1 VKIAILGTGCHKCKQ
16 TAEVVRRAVEQT
28 GIEAT
33 IHKVEDIQEIMKFRV
48 MMTPAVAVDG
58 QVKFSGK
65 VPTVDEVKSLLAN
78 GGKA

>member
-1 VKIAILGTGCHKCKQ
+1 VKIEILGTGCPKCKQ
-16 TAEVVRRAVEQT
+16 TAEVVRKTVEKA

-33 IHKVEDIQEIMKFRV
+33 IHKVEDIQEIIKFKV
-48 MMTPAVAVDG
+48 MMAPAVAVDG

-65 VPTVDEVKSLLAN
+65 VPTVDEVKALLAN